1 MILKGLLESMFKKT
15 ELHLYVVFKEL
26 DKMLIM
32 FCFNI
37 NHKML
42 PYDWYKKITL
52 KIVTNHDLIM
62 LSLSVK
68 KSPENS
74 K

>member
-42 PYDWYKKITL
+42 PYD
-52 KIVTNHDLIM
+52 
-62 LSLSVK
+62 
-68 KSPENS
+68 
-74 K
+74 